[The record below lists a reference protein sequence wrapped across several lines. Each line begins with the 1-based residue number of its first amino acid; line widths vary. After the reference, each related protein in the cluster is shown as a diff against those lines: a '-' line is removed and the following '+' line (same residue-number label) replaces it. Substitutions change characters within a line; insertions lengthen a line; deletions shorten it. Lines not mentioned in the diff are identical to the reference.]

1 MITINFKN
9 GEKEYKKAIE
19 AHPNLVNLDRPEL
32 FVKMLRQEIKK

>member
-1 MITINFKN
+1 MRVKKN
-9 GEKEYKKAIE
+9 IKKAIE